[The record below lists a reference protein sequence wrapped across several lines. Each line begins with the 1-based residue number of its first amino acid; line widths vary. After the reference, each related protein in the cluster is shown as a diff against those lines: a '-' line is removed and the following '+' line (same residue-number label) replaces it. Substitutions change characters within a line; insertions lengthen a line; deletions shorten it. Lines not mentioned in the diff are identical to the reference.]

1 MQKTKFA
8 SHRQYLLGLLFS
20 RKYTAF
26 FYYLKKER
34 AHKLPKYTTFFC
46 YPQKERTYKPSK
58 VAATKNFLQCA
69 VIDLT

>member
-8 SHRQYLLGLLFS
+8 SHRHYLLGLLFS

-34 AHKLPKYTTFFC
+34 THNRPKYTTFFC

-58 VAATKNFLQCA
+58 VAATKIFSPVCMLL
-69 VIDLT
+69 V